1 MKIKP
6 VILCGGSGTRLFPGL
21 KNFPTKQFID
31 FGGWTLFE
39 KTLDRI
45 VTKEFDTP
53 IISTNEKY
61 VNFVVKALRKKK
73 ITKYKIVLEPSK
85 KNTAA
90 AMICSSLLDEV
101 KLNQPI
107 LFLPSDHF
115 IRQKKIF
122 NKILLS
128 NQKNLS
134 SKNIFIFGVKP
145 KNSSSNYGYLVNKKI
160 NKNFNKV
167 INFIEKPKKILAQKL
182 IKNKALWNSGI
193 VLARKDSIINNT
205 KKKQKHLFLYC
216 LKSLKKVNQNKK
228 IIRLNKNFFDR
239 ITSLSFDFAI
249 LEKVE
254 EINSIPLNISW
265 SDLGSWSEIF
275 KILKSQIKKNQIK
288 KNTFYRPWGFYKNYF
303 RSKKFLLKELT
314 INPKSSISLQKHH
327 HRAEHWTITNGKPK
341 ITIGKSSFF
350 RNIDESVFVPKGSV
364 HRIENIYKKPVKII
378 EAQLGNTLKENDIVR
393 YKDIYGRVK

>member
-6 VILCGGSGTRLFPGL
+6 VILCGGSGTRLFPNFK
-21 KNFPTKQFID
+21 KNPSKQFID

-90 AMICSSLLDEV
+90 AIICSSLLDEV

-145 KNSSSNYGYLVNKKI
+145 KNSSSNYGYLINKKI

-327 HRAEHWTITNGKPK
+327 HRAEHWTITKGKPK